1 MDILSYVKRVQ
12 ALAQSG
18 LTYCEN
24 PYDIERYEELRE
36 ISFNMLNI
44 LSDEPVEKIRELF
57 QGEKGYQTPKVDVRA
72 VIMQDSKVLLVR
84 EKIDSKWSLPGG
96 WCDVGFSPSD
106 MAKKEVREEAGY
118 EVEVE
123 KLLAL
128 LDKECHGHPKDIY
141 HIYKLFF
148 QCKIVGGEGLGGMET
163 SDVRFFGIDELPEL
177 SLTRN
182 TVNQVKLMFELY
194 GSEKETVFD

>member
-1 MDILSYVKRVQ
+1 MGILEYVKRVQ

-18 LTYCEN
+18 LTYCDN

-36 ISFNMLNI
+36 ISFNMLNL
-44 LSDEPVEKIRELF
+44 LSDEPIEKIRDLF
-57 QGEKGYQTPKVDVRA
+57 KGEKGYQTPKVDVRA
-72 VIMQDSKVLLVR
+72 VIMNENKILLVR
-84 EKIDSKWSLPGG
+84 EKADDKWSLPGG
-96 WCDVGFSPSD
+96 WCDIGFSPSD
-106 MAKKEVREEAGY
+106 MAKKEVEEEAGY
-118 EVEVE
+118 VVEVE

-148 QCKIVGGEGLGGMET
+148 QCKVIGGLGLGGMET
-163 SDVRFFGIDELPEL
+163 SDVAYFSENELPPL

-182 TVNQVKLMFELY
+182 TEYQIKLMFELY
-194 GSEKETVFD
+194 GSDKETVFD

>member
-1 MDILSYVKRVQ
+1 MDILAYVKRVQ

-18 LTYCEN
+18 LTYCDN

-36 ISFNMLNI
+36 ISFSMLNL
-44 LSDEPVEKIRELF
+44 LSDEPIEKIRELF
-57 QGEKGYQTPKVDVRA
+57 KGEKGYQTPKVDVRA
-72 VIMQDSKVLLVR
+72 VIMKDNKILLVR
-84 EKIDSKWSLPGG
+84 EKIDNKWSLPGG
-96 WCDVGFSPSD
+96 WCDVGFSPSH
-106 MAKKEVREEAGY
+106 MAKKEVSEEAGY
-118 EVEVE
+118 DVEVE

-163 SDVRFFGIDELPEL
+163 SQVDFFSIDNLPEL

-182 TVNQVKLMFELY
+182 TEYQIKLMFELY
-194 GSEKETVFD
+194 GKENNTIFD

>member
-57 QGEKGYQTPKVDVRA
+57 QGEKGYQTDRKSVV
-72 VIMQDSKVLLVR
+72 
-84 EKIDSKWSLPGG
+84 
-96 WCDVGFSPSD
+96 
-106 MAKKEVREEAGY
+106 
-118 EVEVE
+118 
-123 KLLAL
+123 
-128 LDKECHGHPKDIY
+128 
-141 HIYKLFF
+141 
-148 QCKIVGGEGLGGMET
+148 
-163 SDVRFFGIDELPEL
+163 
-177 SLTRN
+177 
-182 TVNQVKLMFELY
+182 
-194 GSEKETVFD
+194 

>member
-72 VIMQDSKVLLVR
+72 VIMQDSKILLVR
-84 EKIDSKWSLPGG
+84 EKIDNKWSLPGG

-106 MAKKEVREEAGY
+106 MAKKEIGRASCRER
-118 EVEVE
+118 VSSV
-123 KLLAL
+123 
-128 LDKECHGHPKDIY
+128 
-141 HIYKLFF
+141 
-148 QCKIVGGEGLGGMET
+148 
-163 SDVRFFGIDELPEL
+163 
-177 SLTRN
+177 
-182 TVNQVKLMFELY
+182 
-194 GSEKETVFD
+194 